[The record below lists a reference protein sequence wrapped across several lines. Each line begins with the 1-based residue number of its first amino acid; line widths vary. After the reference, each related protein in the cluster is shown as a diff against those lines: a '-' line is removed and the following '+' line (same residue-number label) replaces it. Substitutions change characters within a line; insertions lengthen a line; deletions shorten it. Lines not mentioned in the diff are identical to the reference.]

1 MEQYTT
7 IGIMLRRSSP
17 WPGLVAAGLTAV
29 IPLATVPAARA
40 STGSG
45 AYTPG
50 SAGLGDPYF
59 PLAGNG
65 GYDVAHYAIRLR
77 FTPETRHLS
86 ATTTITATATK
97 NLSRFDLDFS
107 GPAISEVEVNGR
119 RASYVRKGQE
129 LVVTP
134 RHGLPSGKKF
144 TVEVSYAGRP
154 KAIKDRALGVAGW
167 IDTEDG
173 AVAVAEPD
181 GARSWFP
188 ANDNPRDKA
197 TFTFEVTAP
206 EGLTVLANGEPD
218 NSGVAGPRD
227 GYRTSKWTMRHP
239 MAPYLAMVAI
249 GKFTVT
255 RGTVGGRPNITAY
268 DPSLAKEFKRLHST
282 TAKAI
287 RWESKVFGDY
297 PFSSTGG
304 VADRLDVDYALETQG
319 RPVYDKGMSDELV
332 IVHELA
338 HQWFGDSVGLRSW
351 KDIWLNEGFASYAE
365 WLYQEQ
371 HGGPSAERIF
381 AEQYRHRAG
390 GDFWK
395 LKTGDPGRDGMF
407 DWNAIYVRGAM
418 TVHALRKEIGDE
430 TFFTLL
436 RTWARQNRHSTVT
449 TKDLIALA
457 ERLSGRDLDGLFD
470 AWLYR
475 AAKPK
480 L

>member
-1 MEQYTT
+1 
-7 IGIMLRRSSP
+7 MLRRSSR
-17 WPGLVAAGLTAV
+17 WVALAAGLTAV
-29 IPLATVPAARA
+29 VPLAAVPTATA

-77 FTPETRHLS
+77 FTPKTRHLA

-107 GPAISEVEVNGR
+107 GPAISEVTVNGR
-119 RASYVRKGQE
+119 RASYARKGQE

-134 RHGLPSGKKF
+134 RRGLPAGKGF
-144 TVEVSYAGRP
+144 TVEVTYAGRP
-154 KAIKDRALGVAGW
+154 KAVKDEALGVAGW
-167 IDTEDG
+167 IDTGDG
-173 AVAVAEPD
+173 AVVGAEPD

-197 TFTFEVTAP
+197 TFGFEVTVP
-206 EGLTVLANGEPD
+206 DGLTVLANGEPV
-218 NSGVAGPRD
+218 NSGVTGPRG
-227 GYRTSKWTMRHP
+227 GYVTSKWRMRHP

-249 GKFTVT
+249 GKFRVI
-255 RGTVGGRPNITAY
+255 RGTVGGKPVITAY
-268 DPSLAKEFKRLHST
+268 DPSLAKEFKHLHST
-282 TAKAI
+282 TVKAVE
-287 RWESKVFGDY
+287 WGSKVFGDY

-304 VADRLDVDYALETQG
+304 VADRLNVDYALETQG
-319 RPVYDKGMSDELV
+319 RPVYDTGMSDESV

-338 HQWFGDSVGLRSW
+338 HQWFGDSVGVRAW

-365 WLYQEQ
+365 WLYEEQ
-371 HGGPSAERIF
+371 HGGSSAEEIF
-381 AEQYRHRAG
+381 AEHYRNKAG

-395 LKTGDPGRDGMF
+395 LKTGDPGRAGMF

-418 TVHALRKEIGDE
+418 TVHALRREIGDE

-449 TKDLIALA
+449 TKDLVALA
-457 ERLSGRDLDGLFD
+457 ERLSGRDLDDLFD
-470 AWLYR
+470 AWLYK
-475 AAKPK
+475 AAKPA